1 MPGRWAPAVRRAGV
15 AGGWGLPGAGIRRP
29 PSAGMAEY
37 TGLLRL
43 PIRPG
48 EGTLS
53 RVIPAGG
60 SVSIALGPDAL
71 NTWYVSHCAIET
83 TSGAADTSTCA
94 IQLGPFTGGIV
105 PGGQSYAGGGD
116 TVSLGG
122 KMLKPGD
129 YVTAIWSGAKPGDQA
144 TLTIYGEQDVLA

>member
-1 MPGRWAPAVRRAGV
+1 MARLPALRGFTRA

-29 PSAGMAEY
+29 PSAAMSEY
-37 TGLLRL
+37 SGLMRL
-43 PIRPG
+43 AIRAG
-48 EGTLS
+48 EGTQAK
-53 RVIPAGG
+53 VVPASGK
-60 SVSIALGPDAL
+60 VTIALGPEAL
-71 NTWYVSHCAIET
+71 NTWYVSHVTIET
-83 TSGAADTSTCA
+83 TTGAADSSTCA

-105 PGGQSYAGGGD
+105 PGGQSYNGGGD

-144 TLTIYGEQDVLA
+144 TLTIYGEQDILA